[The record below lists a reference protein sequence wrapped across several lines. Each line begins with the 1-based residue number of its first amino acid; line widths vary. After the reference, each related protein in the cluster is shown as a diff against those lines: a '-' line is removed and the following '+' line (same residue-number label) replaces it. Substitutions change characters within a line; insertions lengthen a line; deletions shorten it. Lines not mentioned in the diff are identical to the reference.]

1 MGNTIDKLSGRSK
14 EALGK
19 VSGNKRMELKGKAQH
34 DLAVM
39 KEKANETAQKIE
51 DRVDRMRQ

>member
-1 MGNTIDKLSGRSK
+1 MGYNLEKLSGRSK

-19 VSGNKRMELKGKAQH
+19 VSGNKHMELKGKAQH

-39 KEKANETAQKIE
+39 KDKANDTVQKIE
-51 DRVDRMRQ
+51 ERLERIRH

>member
-1 MGNTIDKLSGRSK
+1 MGYNIDKLAGRSK

-19 VSGNKRMELKGKAQH
+19 VSGNKNMELKGKAQH

-39 KEKANETAQKIE
+39 KDKAGDTVRKIE
-51 DRVDRMRQ
+51 ERLDNIGH